1 MKSNKF
7 TIEES
12 SNGGGISNEK
22 KSCAICG
29 TSKTPLWRSGPAGP
43 KVRLFPIRFRFEVN
57 PIPIPIRSDLS
68 SFFGVGLCM
77 QSLCN
82 ACGIR
87 NRKKRRTVI
96 VNRSE
101 DKKKKNHMRNP
112 KIGDSLKQRLME
124 LGREVMLQR
133 STAENQRLG
142 EEEQAALLLMALSY
156 ASSVYA

>member
-1 MKSNKF
+1 MLDHSEKIFDSEAMESKSDA
-7 TIEES
+7 IEES
-12 SNGGGISNEK
+12 NNEK

-43 KVRLFPIRFRFEVN
+43 K
-57 PIPIPIRSDLS
+57 
-68 SFFGVGLCM
+68 
-77 QSLCN
+77 SLCN

-101 DKKKKNHMRNP
+101 DKKKRNP
-112 KIGDSLKQRLME
+112 KIGDSLKERLME

-133 STAENQRLG
+133 STAENQRRKKLG
-142 EEEQAALLLMALSY
+142 EEEQAAVLLMALSY
-156 ASSVYA
+156 TSSVYV